1 MSNYIQISELRRSK
15 WTGVPEGPG
24 VYRWFFPPSA
34 LVRLRI
40 VEFANVENLRLRRAP
55 NGYLCLYHG
64 MAKNLRERAQW
75 HAEQKLTRSV
85 LSSGFL
91 STFRF
96 TLLALN
102 DWEFDSGESEI
113 NEYFDDLLLEW
124 NEAASREDAM
134 QMERIEFE
142 SGFHFP
148 LNIQGNRNS
157 ELSMFLH
164 HLKGTRKSYRTRNLE
179 KSNG

>member
-1 MSNYIQISELRRSK
+1 M
-15 WTGVPEGPG
+15 
-24 VYRWFFPPSA
+24 YRWFFPPSA

-179 KSNG
+179 KPNG

>member
-1 MSNYIQISELRRSK
+1 
-15 WTGVPEGPG
+15 
-24 VYRWFFPPSA
+24 
-34 LVRLRI
+34 
-40 VEFANVENLRLRRAP
+40 
-55 NGYLCLYHG
+55 